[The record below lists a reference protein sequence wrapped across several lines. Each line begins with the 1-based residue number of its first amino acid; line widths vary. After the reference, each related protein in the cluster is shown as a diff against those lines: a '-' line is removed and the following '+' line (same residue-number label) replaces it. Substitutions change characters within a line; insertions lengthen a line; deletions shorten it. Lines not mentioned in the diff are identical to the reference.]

1 METTVVYGLY
11 WDNGEENGNY
21 CSTLGRVISTTWHLA
36 HGLGFRVQGLRVY
49 YLIRIWCRV

>member
-21 CSTLGRVISTTWHLA
+21 YSTLSRVISTTWHLA

-49 YLIRIWCRV
+49 YLIRTWFRV